1 MKLSSKSRHGLK
13 AMVELA
19 FNHGQGLMQVKTI
32 ARGED
37 FSVKYV
43 ENLIAILHVAGL
55 VKSTRGRKG
64 GYVLARHP
72 SEIKVSEV
80 INVLEGPA
88 YHIDCEQHKRF
99 AKGCNSCVMGQ
110 VWPKLEK
117 IATDLLDST
126 TLQDLIDMKK

>member
-72 SEIKVSEV
+72 SKIKVSEV
-80 INVLEGPA
+80 INALEEPTHDIKCA
-88 YHIDCEQHKRF
+88 KHTKF
-99 AKGCNSCVMGQ
+99 TKGCNDCLARHIWS
-110 VWPKLEK
+110 K
-117 IATDLLDST
+117 INGTIWDLLDST